1 MMDNGIG
8 SFLKISLL
16 NVFFYAF
23 TGVTAI
29 ISYLYFINLSC
40 LVSKYHSTVL
50 KNCYNN
56 MEHIKIIFSIFD
68 KNSLSFIIFVIVAI
82 VLGMILS
89 SVGDLIVNSIILP
102 APDINNIILPAPDI
116 NNNEKNNKIP
126 LEYVDPCIDDAS
138 EKNVL
143 YAEDIV
149 NAINKGGNAGEFS
162 EVYFATYNVFSG
174 LGVVALTGTIFNSM
188 FIYYKFYNLLKNNL
202 IISIAIFLA
211 IAFLIVCLIYIH
223 LNKVKKGKL
232 NNIRLFIKK
241 IITYKNIYPLL
252 KKLSIIILIAYFII
266 LFINNILIHN
276 IAMPQNKL
284 INYDYSMMLIDLL
297 LTIFLF
303 HQSIF
308 YYKKFAN
315 QIIKAVINN

>member
-89 SVGDLIVNSIILP
+89 SVGDLIVNLIILP
-102 APDINNIILPAPDI
+102 TPNIK
-116 NNNEKNNKIP
+116 NNENNNKIP
-126 LEYVDPCIDDAS
+126 LEYVDPCINDVS

-276 IAMPQNKL
+276 IAMPQNKP

-303 HQSIF
+303 RQSIF